1 MSAETAQT
9 LSVEQLASRVGMTVR
24 TVRFYAGR
32 GLIPP
37 PRREGRNGYYGL
49 DHIARL
55 ELVKELQAHGFTL
68 AAIEGY
74 LERIPVDASPEQV
87 ALHRTLLAPW
97 TPGMAETISREDL
110 VTRAGRPLP
119 DDDLELLVALGVVE
133 PTPTEDVFRLAPA
146 HLAVGIGFLD
156 AGLPVDAA
164 HDARRIIREHGEAL
178 AVELTEL
185 FRAKVWPH
193 LKASGHPPELITAM
207 IERFKPLTVQ
217 ALVAAYEESVDDE
230 KRQTVRR
237 LTRERSP
244 SVAGQAGGT
253 EDEQVSPA
261 R

>member
-1 MSAETAQT
+1 MTDGPNETM
-9 LSVEQLASRVGMTVR
+9 SVEQLATRVDMTVR

-37 PRREGRNGYYGL
+37 PRREGRNGYYGP
-49 DHIARL
+49 DHLARL

-74 LERIPVDASPEQV
+74 LEQIPADATPEQV

-97 TPGMAETISREDL
+97 TPEMPETLDRAMLEK
-110 VTRAGRPLP
+110 RAGRALT
-119 DDDLELLVALGVVE
+119 DADLEVLVAIGVVE

-146 HLAVGIGFLD
+146 HLAVGMGFLD

-164 HDARRIIREHGEAL
+164 LAARRVITEHGRAL

-185 FRAKVWPH
+185 FRTLVWPH
-193 LKASGHPPELITAM
+193 LVASGQPPELITAM

-217 ALVAAYEESVDDE
+217 ALVTSYEEAVDDE
-230 KRQTVRR
+230 KRRTVRR
-237 LTRERSP
+237 RANER
-244 SVAGQAGGT
+244 
-253 EDEQVSPA
+253 D
-261 R
+261 

>member
-1 MSAETAQT
+1 VTDGPNETM
-9 LSVEQLASRVGMTVR
+9 SVEQLATRVDMTVR

-37 PRREGRNGYYGL
+37 PRRAGRNGYYGP
-49 DHIARL
+49 DHLARL

-74 LERIPVDASPEQV
+74 LEQIPADATPEQV

-97 TPGMAETISREDL
+97 TPEMPETLDRSMLER
-110 VTRAGRPLP
+110 RAGRSLS
-119 DDDLELLVALGVVE
+119 DDDLEVLVAIGVVE

-146 HLAVGIGFLD
+146 HLAVGMGFLD

-164 HDARRIIREHGEAL
+164 LAARRVITEHGRAL

-185 FRAKVWPH
+185 FRTLVWPH
-193 LKASGHPPELITAM
+193 LVASGQPPELITAM

-217 ALVAAYEESVDDE
+217 ALVTSYEEAVDDE
-230 KRQTVRR
+230 KRRTVRR
-237 LTRERSP
+237 RANER
-244 SVAGQAGGT
+244 
-253 EDEQVSPA
+253 D
-261 R
+261 